1 MATAEQLQEA
11 NRKRKENEDVQFPSQ
26 EEMGMTDTEYMEFQ
40 YENGVYR
47 DNNGVLKQL
56 SSEQLDEVRRED
68 GEDIPYPSDMY
79 GGEKGIAKP
88 IETEPKDEAR
98 KAAGLAFTGITWVRA
113 SLPSAKYT
121 KTSPNIKTMKIEK
134 EQV

>member
-26 EEMGMTDTEYMEFQ
+26 EEMGMSDNEYMEFQ
-40 YENGVYR
+40 FEQGVYE
-47 DNNGVLKQL
+47 DENGVLKQL
-56 SSEQLDEVRRED
+56 TPKQNED
-68 GEDIPYPSDMY
+68 RLRVVEGEDIPFED
-79 GGEKGIAKP
+79 ERTLQP